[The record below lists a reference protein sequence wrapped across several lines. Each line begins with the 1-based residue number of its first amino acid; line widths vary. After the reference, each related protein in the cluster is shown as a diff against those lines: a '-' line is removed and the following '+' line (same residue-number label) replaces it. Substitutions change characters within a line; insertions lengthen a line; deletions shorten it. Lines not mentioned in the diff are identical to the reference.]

1 MKEALLI
8 VDLQND
14 FMPGGA
20 LGVKGGGEIRDTDHL
35 AKSRMTGRVRRN
47 VSPGPEMCS
56 RHSQ

>member
-20 LGVKGGGEIRDTDHL
+20 LGVKGGGEILPIVNTL
-35 AKSRMTGRVRRN
+35 TG
-47 VSPGPEMCS
+47 EI
-56 RHSQ
+56 